1 MESTKAAKKPAAHK
15 NIVLVIIEV
24 VIKKTPP
31 NNKSKLTHSKYCTI
45 LLGNLIECL
54 LNLY

>member
-45 LLGNLIECL
+45 LLGNLIEGL